1 MLYLGGAGAAV
12 AVAAAP
18 AAGGGAAAEAA
29 APAEEKKVR
38 FHLFIIV
45 SALVSSFSCL
55 CAILNN
61 SFTTT
66 DKFHLQGYSC
76 FKVAFVA
83 LLEFTVVISWSC

>member
-45 SALVSSFSCL
+45 SSFSCV

-76 FKVAFVA
+76 FQVAFVA
-83 LLEFTVVISWSC
+83 LLL